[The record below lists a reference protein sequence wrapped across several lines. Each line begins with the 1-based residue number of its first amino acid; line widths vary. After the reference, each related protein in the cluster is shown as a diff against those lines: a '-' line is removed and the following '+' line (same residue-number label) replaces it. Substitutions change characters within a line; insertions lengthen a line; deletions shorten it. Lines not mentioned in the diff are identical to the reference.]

1 MAKERFER
9 RAYRR
14 SPGRQYG
21 YDYDPLGSQK
31 RSGSSQS
38 GRVDSS
44 LTGEQWPS
52 RGNATSQNL
61 GRSSGPLAPRPD
73 PRRTRQ
79 LLRQNILASKTH
91 STTLPEEETEEQEE
105 VVQPLQTRHVEEEN
119 ELEQYGYEEEQQ
131 DDSTLFRNRYPA
143 RNRKVGQ
150 VPPNRRIEPAPYEP
164 MSEEYVEADRQ
175 EGDWDEFEPV
185 DPDLGYEDPLD
196 QRVGYAQS
204 PQSLQARQAR
214 QAPVTTSRRL
224 PPSRRSYE
232 EQYDEEDYADEE
244 DEEPARRKAKKG
256 GLSRRKLL
264 VGLGLAAAGG
274 VAAYELGPKIP
285 QAIND
290 VGTNLEHQLQDAYN
304 KGLAAGAEA
313 VRKEFITS
321 LNNLEGVSLQ
331 GAIGAARLTRL
342 AYDAF
347 VSPLV
352 TLAATVTGD
361 FLNVT
366 LQAVMS
372 ARGFLVKFNQDNST
386 LAALQ
391 TVLATWVKQVNEVP
405 KEIQTITDADLD
417 GAQAYLRALQRKIQ
431 DETNKLNNPQATPTT
446 PKATPTP
453 KH

>member
-1 MAKERFER
+1 MTKDRFER

-21 YDYDPLGSQK
+21 YDYDPLGGQK

-44 LTGEQWPS
+44 LTGDQWPS
-52 RGNATSQNL
+52 RGNSTSQQM
-61 GRSSGPLAPRPD
+61 GRSSGQLAPRPD
-73 PRRTRQ
+73 LRRTRQ
-79 LLRQNILASKTH
+79 LLRQNILASKSH
-91 STTLPEEETEEQEE
+91 STTLPEEEIEEQEN
-105 VVQPLQTRHVEEEN
+105 VGHPLSTRHVEPEDDV
-119 ELEQYGYEEEQQ
+119 EQYEEEQ
-131 DDSTLFRNRYPA
+131 DSGTDSTLFSNRYRA
-143 RNRKVGQ
+143 RNRNVGQ
-150 VPPNRRIEPAPYEP
+150 APSNRRAEPPYEP
-164 MSEEYVEADRQ
+164 MQQEYIEADGQ
-175 EGDWDEFEPV
+175 EGEWNEFEFA

-196 QRVGYAQS
+196 QRVGYTHS
-204 PQSLQARQAR
+204 PQAQQV
-214 QAPVTTSRRL
+214 PVTTSRRL

-244 DEEPARRKAKKG
+244 DERPARRKAKKG

-290 VGTNLEHQLQDAYN
+290 VGSNLEHQLQDAYN
-304 KGLAAGAEA
+304 KGIAAGAEA
-313 VRKEFITS
+313 VRKDFITS
-321 LNNLEGVSLQ
+321 LNNLEGISLQ
-331 GAIGAARLTRL
+331 GAISAARLTRL

-391 TVLATWVKQVNEVP
+391 TVLTTWVKQVNEVP

-417 GAQAYLRALQRKIQ
+417 GAQSYLRALQRKLQ
-431 DETNKLNNPQATPTT
+431 DETAKLNNPPT
-446 PKATPTP
+446 TPTP
-453 KH
+453 KSTSTPTH

>member
-204 PQSLQARQAR
+204 PQSPQARQAR

-264 VGLGLAAAGG
+264 VGLG
-274 VAAYELGPKIP
+274 
-285 QAIND
+285 
-290 VGTNLEHQLQDAYN
+290 
-304 KGLAAGAEA
+304 
-313 VRKEFITS
+313 
-321 LNNLEGVSLQ
+321 
-331 GAIGAARLTRL
+331 
-342 AYDAF
+342 
-347 VSPLV
+347 
-352 TLAATVTGD
+352 LAATVTGD